1 MNPLDP
7 IPRLVEHG
15 LSPAAAQQ
23 KGAMLARV
31 LAAAASA
38 YGPRRDT
45 RAAAFFVPGR
55 IEVLG
60 KHTDYA
66 GGRSLLAA
74 AEWGFCLVAWP
85 RQDDRIR
92 VLDAACGEAID
103 FPFNPDLSPPVGH
116 WSNYPMTVARRLAR
130 NFAGPAA
137 PPGTTRGVWS
147 GADIVFASDLPPA
160 AGMSSS
166 SALMIGIFLALAEV
180 NQLAAREL
188 YRQNIASLDDLA
200 GYLGTIENGQ
210 TFGSLE
216 GDCGVGTFGG
226 SEDQT
231 AILSSRPGQLRQYA
245 YAPVRLERILPLPPD
260 YTFAVGVSGVVAQK
274 TGSAREQYNRA
285 SRLAAAVADL
295 WRRATGRNDP
305 HLAAALASSPE
316 AAEQLRAMV
325 RQPKGTVPFSRC
337 ENWDSPPEPAA
348 LAARLEHFLIE
359 NQQVVPAAGD
369 ALLRG
374 DLEAFGRLV
383 DRSQHAAED
392 LLGNQ
397 VPETV
402 CLART
407 AREHGAAAASAF
419 GAGFG
424 GGVWALQRADQ
435 AEAFLTTWA
444 RAYRQEFPQYAQAS
458 TFFLTAAGPAAFRI
472 EWP

>member
-15 LSPAAAQQ
+15 LSPAAARQ
-23 KGAMLARV
+23 KGAMLERV
-31 LAAAASA
+31 VAAAEQA
-38 YGPRRDT
+38 YRPRPDIRT
-45 RAAAFFVPGR
+45 AAYFVPGR

-74 AEWGFCLVAWP
+74 AERGFCLVAWP
-85 RQDDRIR
+85 RQDDHIR
-92 VLDAACGEAID
+92 VLDAACGETID

-130 NFAGPAA
+130 NFPGPFL
-137 PPGTTRGVWS
+137 GV
-147 GADIVFASDLPPA
+147 DIAFASDLPPA

-180 NQLAAREL
+180 NQLAAREP
-188 YRQNIASLDDLA
+188 YRQNIASFDDLA

-245 YAPVRLERILPLPPD
+245 YAPVRLERVIPLPPD
-260 YTFAVGVSGVVAQK
+260 YTFAVGVSGVVAAK

-285 SRLAAAVADL
+285 SRLAAAVADF

-325 RQPKGTVPFSRC
+325 RQPKGTVPFSRG
-337 ENWDSPPEPAA
+337 ENWDSPFEPAA

-359 NQQVVPAAGD
+359 NQQVMPAAGD

-374 DLEAFGRLV
+374 DLEDFGRWV
-383 DRSQHAAED
+383 DRSQQAAED

-407 AREHGAAAASAF
+407 AREQGAAAASAF

-435 AEAFLTTWA
+435 AEAFLTAWA
-444 RAYRQEFPQYAQAS
+444 RAYRQEFPQHAQAS

-472 EWP
+472 ERP

>member
-1 MNPLDP
+1 
-7 IPRLVEHG
+7 
-15 LSPAAAQQ
+15 
-23 KGAMLARV
+23 MLEGV
-31 LAAAASA
+31 VAAAAAA
-38 YGPRRDT
+38 YGPRRDAP
-45 RAAAFFVPGR
+45 AAAYFVPGR

-74 AEWGFCLVAWP
+74 AERGFCLVAWP
-85 RQDDRIR
+85 RQDDHIR

-130 NFAGPAA
+130 NFPA
-137 PPGTTRGVWS
+137 PFL
-147 GADIVFASDLPPA
+147 GADIAFASDLPPA

-166 SALMIGIFLALAEV
+166 SALMIAIFLALAEV
-180 NQLAAREL
+180 NQLAAREP
-188 YRQNIASLDDLA
+188 YRQNIASLEDLA

-231 AILSSRPGQLRQYA
+231 AILTSKPGQLRQYA
-245 YAPVRLERILPLPPD
+245 YAPVRLERVLPLPPD
-260 YTFAVGVSGVVAQK
+260 YTFAVGVSGVVAAK

-305 HLAAALASSPE
+305 HLAAALASGPE
-316 AAEQLRAMV
+316 AEEQLRAMV
-325 RQPKGTVPFSRC
+325 RAAGPGPF
-337 ENWDSPPEPAA
+337 EPAA

-359 NQQVVPAAGD
+359 NQQVMPAAGD

-374 DLEAFGRLV
+374 DMEAFGRWV

-407 AREHGAAAASAF
+407 AREQGAAAASAF

-424 GGVWALQRADQ
+424 GGVWALVRADQ
-435 AEAFLTTWA
+435 AEAFLTAWA
-444 RAYRQEFPQYAQAS
+444 RAYRQEFPQHAQAA

-472 EWP
+472 EGS